1 MMKKIGKSVNI
12 SYVDSFFYYFVL
24 QIKIVYV
31 ILQPNL
37 RTNTMMILRKEVVIS
52 NPSME
57 LMDLMN
63 KLRERKLS
71 QREKLRAQEH
81 CTFSISLQC

>member
-1 MMKKIGKSVNI
+1 MKKIGKSVNI

-71 QREKLRAQEH
+71 QRETLRAQEH
-81 CTFSISLQC
+81 CTFSISL

>member
-1 MMKKIGKSVNI
+1 M
-12 SYVDSFFYYFVL
+12 
-24 QIKIVYV
+24 
-31 ILQPNL
+31 QPNL
-37 RTNTMMILRKEVVIS
+37 RTNTTMMILRKEVVIS

-81 CTFSISLQC
+81 CTFSISL

>member
-1 MMKKIGKSVNI
+1 MKKIGKSVNI
-12 SYVDSFFYYFVL
+12 SYVDWFFYYFVL

-37 RTNTMMILRKEVVIS
+37 RTNTTMMILRKEVVIS

-81 CTFSISLQC
+81 CTFSISL

>member
-1 MMKKIGKSVNI
+1 MM
-12 SYVDSFFYYFVL
+12 
-24 QIKIVYV
+24 
-31 ILQPNL
+31 
-37 RTNTMMILRKEVVIS
+37 TLRKEVVIS

>member
-1 MMKKIGKSVNI
+1 MK
-12 SYVDSFFYYFVL
+12 
-24 QIKIVYV
+24 
-31 ILQPNL
+31 
-37 RTNTMMILRKEVVIS
+37 LRKEVVIS

-71 QREKLRAQEH
+71 QRETLRAQEH
-81 CTFSISLQC
+81 CTFSISL

>member
-31 ILQPNL
+31 ILQPNFI
-37 RTNTMMILRKEVVIS
+37 TNIMMILRKEVVIS

-81 CTFSISLQC
+81 CTFSISL

>member
-1 MMKKIGKSVNI
+1 MMQKIGKSVNI

-37 RTNTMMILRKEVVIS
+37 RTNTTMMILRKEVVIS

-57 LMDLMN
+57 LKDLMN

-81 CTFSISLQC
+81 CTFSISL

>member
-1 MMKKIGKSVNI
+1 MKKIGKSVNI
-12 SYVDSFFYYFVL
+12 SYVDWFFYYFVL

-81 CTFSISLQC
+81 CTFSISL

>member
-1 MMKKIGKSVNI
+1 MMQKIGKSVNI

-81 CTFSISLQC
+81 CTFSISL

>member
-12 SYVDSFFYYFVL
+12 SYVYSFFYYFVL

-37 RTNTMMILRKEVVIS
+37 RTNTTMMILRKEVVIS

-81 CTFSISLQC
+81 CTFSISL